1 MNILDKR
8 ATNPAAALD
17 GTELVYVAQLGA
29 DAVTTVQDI
38 KDFATN
44 GFVAKNAP
52 ITGATKTKI
61 TYNTDG
67 LITSGADAT
76 TADIADSPNRRYI
89 TDAQQTVLNNTSNT
103 NSGDETTATIKTKLG
118 TASTGADGYLT
129 STDWN
134 TFNGKQAADATL
146 TALAGLDGTVGVL
159 VETAADTFTKRTITG
174 TASQVTVTN
183 GDGVAGDPTISL
195 AESGV
200 VAGTY
205 GSDVSTVS
213 ITANAAGQ
221 VTAIEQY
228 VKSDAVV
235 DATHGGNTRFGLLSQ
250 VTPSRGGN
258 TAFGTQVQQAI
269 TTGLRNTAVGTLSQ
283 AVITTGVYNVAMGYK
298 TQSMAIDVSSC
309 VAIGNEAQAAMVS
322 GVACVAVGQGAQAGG
337 TGGNS
342 NTGVG
347 NIAQYAMAAGYC
359 NSAVGASAQFSCT
372 TGRKNTSVGTASLT
386 DISTGYNNTAV
397 GNCSGA
403 DITTG
408 SGNTIIGT
416 YRGTTALVNNVVL
429 ATTSGDT
436 SVSASGDPSVGVV
449 VAQHD
454 AANWTMQGAIFQN
467 VSVGTTLTLTANSQL
482 VVEVTSNTLLTFKL
496 KGTDG
501 TTRTATLTL
510 T

>member
-1 MNILDKR
+1 MTQQFENFV
-8 ATNPAAALD
+8 NAALD
-17 GTELVYVAQLGA
+17 KSLSSDVTLPTANEIPVFTGIGRQVTGKTTTELGIAEVGDLAAVATSGSYNDLSNKPTIPAAQVNADWGAASGVAQILNKPTLGTA
-29 DAVTTVQDI
+29 AAQTVG
-38 KDFATN
+38 DFATAAQ
-44 GFVAKNAP
+44 G
-52 ITGATKTKI
+52 TK
-61 TYNTDG
+61 
-67 LITSGADAT
+67 
-76 TADIADSPNRRYI
+76 ADSALQAVSPAI
-89 TDAQQTVLNNTSNT
+89 T
-103 NSGDETTATIKTKLG
+103 
-118 TASTGADGYLT
+118 
-129 STDWN
+129 
-134 TFNGKQAADATL
+134 
-146 TALAGLDGTVGVL
+146 
-159 VETAADTFTKRTITG
+159 
-174 TASQVTVTN
+174 
-183 GDGVAGDPTISL
+183 
-195 AESGV
+195 
-200 VAGTY
+200 AGTY

-269 TTGLRNTAVGTLSQ
+269 TTGLCNTAVGTLSQ

-322 GVACVAVGQGAQAGG
+322 GAGCVAVGQGAQALG
-337 TGGNS
+337 TGGYS

-347 NIAQYAMAAGYC
+347 NAAQYAMAAGYC
-359 NSAVGASAQFSCT
+359 NSAVGESAQISCT
-372 TGRKNTSVGTASLT
+372 TGRKNTSVGTASLA

-436 SVSASGDPSVGVV
+436 SVSASGDLSVGVV

>member
-1 MNILDKR
+1 MTTPFENFVNIALGKSVSADVTLPTADEIPVFTGIGRQVTGKTIVELGIAKVDDLAGVATSGNYNDLSDKP
-8 ATNPAAALD
+8 TIPAAQVNAD
-17 GTELVYVAQLGA
+17 WGAGGGVAQILNKPTLGTAAAA
-29 DAVTTVQDI
+29 DVG
-38 KDFATN
+38 DFATAAQ
-44 GFVAKNAP
+44 G
-52 ITGATKTKI
+52 TK
-61 TYNTDG
+61 
-67 LITSGADAT
+67 
-76 TADIADSPNRRYI
+76 ADSALQAVSPAI
-89 TDAQQTVLNNTSNT
+89 T
-103 NSGDETTATIKTKLG
+103 
-118 TASTGADGYLT
+118 
-129 STDWN
+129 
-134 TFNGKQAADATL
+134 
-146 TALAGLDGTVGVL
+146 
-159 VETAADTFTKRTITG
+159 
-174 TASQVTVTN
+174 
-183 GDGVAGDPTISL
+183 
-195 AESGV
+195 
-200 VAGTY
+200 AGTY

-269 TTGLRNTAVGTLSQ
+269 TTGLCNTAVGTLSQ

-347 NIAQYAMAAGYC
+347 NGAQYAMAAGYC
-359 NSAVGASAQFSCT
+359 NSAVGAAAQFSCT
-372 TGRKNTSVGTASLT
+372 TGRKNTSVGAASLT
-386 DISTGYNNTAV
+386 YISTGYNNTAV

-449 VAQHD
+449 VAQHNATD
-454 AANWTMQGAIFQN
+454 WEMKGALFQN
-467 VSVGTTLTLTANSQL
+467 VTVGAAKTLTANSQL
-482 VVEVTSNTLLTFKL
+482 VVEVTSNSLLTFKL

-501 TTRTATLTL
+501 TTRTATLAL
-510 T
+510 V